1 MMKRLIG
8 YLQKDFL
15 YAHRS
20 YCFYIVVALAL
31 IFALL
36 INFVIAE
43 DFSIKPEV
51 YYSVSYTGEYS
62 VPIEDAIENMK
73 VNHTNVIGV
82 DSESIVRQ
90 RVSEITNS
98 IGLIV
103 HGQSDE
109 PVVEFV
115 IHGYENDEIVNTLI
129 IAMKDEINTAL
140 GSKNDIEVKTI
151 GNKANYGKIPAN
163 KFLLPLFLVMEP
175 TMLGFMLVAS
185 LIYIEKSEGTIKAYA
200 VTPGRL
206 VEYLLS
212 KAIVMVS
219 LGIVGALVMTLL
231 VLGLKVNYLAL
242 IGLIGVGA
250 FLATSLGLIM
260 TSFFRNLS
268 ESMIWI
274 LLVTLL
280 LGVPLISYMVPSFAP
295 IYIRLLP
302 TYRLV
307 FAVKEAVFPTG
318 NTKIIIETFAMLSG
332 VSAILFALALK
343 TFKRNALEN

>member
-1 MMKRLIG
+1 MMKRLMG
-8 YLQKDFL
+8 YLQKDLL

-20 YCFYIVVALAL
+20 YCFYIVVALAI

-36 INFVIAE
+36 INFVIAD

-51 YYSVSYTGEYS
+51 YYNVSYTGQYLEP
-62 VPIEDAIENMK
+62 VEKAIGNMK
-73 VNHTNVIGV
+73 ENHSNVV
-82 DSESIVRQ
+82 DLASESMVRDK
-90 RVSEITNS
+90 VSEVTSS
-98 IGLIV
+98 IGLLV
-103 HGQSDE
+103 HGQAE
-109 PVVEFV
+109 KPVVEFV
-115 IHGYENDEIVNTLI
+115 VHGYENEEIINTLI

-140 GSKNDIEVKTI
+140 DGENTIEVRTI
-151 GNKANYGKIPAN
+151 GKKANYEKIPAN

-200 VTPGRL
+200 VTPGRII
-206 VEYLLS
+206 EYLLS
-212 KAIVMVS
+212 KSLVMVL
-219 LGIVGALVMTLL
+219 LGVIGALVMTLL
-231 VLGLKVNYLAL
+231 VLGIKANYLAL
-242 IGLIGVGA
+242 VALIGVGA

-274 LLVTLL
+274 LIVTLL
-280 LGVPLISYMVPSFAP
+280 LGIPLISYMVPSFAP
-295 IYIRLLP
+295 LYIRILP

-318 NTKIIIETFAMLSG
+318 NMKIIIETFLILSG
-332 VSAILFALALK
+332 ISALLFGLALK